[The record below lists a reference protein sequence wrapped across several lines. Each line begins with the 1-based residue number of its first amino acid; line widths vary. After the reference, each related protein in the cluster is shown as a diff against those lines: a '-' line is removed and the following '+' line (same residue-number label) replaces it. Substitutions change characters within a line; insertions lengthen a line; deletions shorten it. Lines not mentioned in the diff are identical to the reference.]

1 MAQKTVAIFG
11 LLGAALIF
19 GCSKP
24 DAEPT
29 KTTGAN
35 PSADPAPGATT
46 AAPAMTAP
54 AMTAPAMTAATASGA
69 AASPADLAWTVPT
82 AWKSATSASTMR
94 KATYKIPKA
103 AGDAE
108 DAEMSVTQVG
118 GGVDAN
124 VQRWVGQFTDSKDA
138 PKRTTRSVGDIKVT
152 VVEIHGTFAGSGMP
166 GMPAAGPK
174 KGSALLGAI
183 VESTDPPYFFKMTG
197 SDKTVASARADFD
210 KLVGS
215 FAAKK

>member
-1 MAQKTVAIFG
+1 MV
-11 LLGAALIF
+11 F

-29 KTTGAN
+29 KAN
-35 PSADPAPGATT
+35 ATE
-46 AAPAMTAP
+46 P
-54 AMTAPAMTAATASGA
+54 AATASTTAPPAATVPPAVTAPA
-69 AASPADLAWTVPT
+69 AASAAPAALGDISWTVPT
-82 AWKSATSASTMR
+82 AWQTVASPSSMR
-94 KATYKIPKA
+94 KATYKITKA
-103 AGDAE
+103 AGDPE

-124 VQRWVGQFTDSKDA
+124 VQRWAGQFQDSKDA
-138 PKRTTRSVGDIKVT
+138 PKRTQRTVGAIKVT
-152 VVEIHGTFAGSGMP
+152 VVEMHGTFSGSGMP
-166 GMPAAGPK
+166 GAPAAGPK
-174 KGSALLGAI
+174 KGYGLLGAI

-197 SDKTVASARADFD
+197 PDKTVTAARADFD